1 MQTPLYPLVK
11 GLYWQSKGEYY
22 IALDYYAKSNYVL
35 NGSGQAK
42 ECYYDIA
49 EGQVKEGKLKA
60 ALKNYKNAKNKF
72 DARKKAADIEV
83 KLISQASVGDKVTY
97 GKKNWIVLS
106 LDNNKALL
114 LEKNAVKFK
123 AFDESGKNDW
133 RKSSLRKW
141 LNDTRLKKVFTKE
154 ERVRMLEQDVLNSN
168 LDKPQERVSI
178 LDEFYYK
185 EYKDVIPET
194 ANAYWLKH
202 SGILAEDMAG
212 YVSKD
217 GVISGIK
224 ADIADEI
231 AVRCTILVD
240 LSEDE
245 KK

>member
-1 MQTPLYPLVK
+1 MKKMQLN
-11 GLYWQSKGEYY
+11 SK
-22 IALDYYAKSNYVL
+22 LLMN
-35 NGSGQAK
+35 QAK
-42 ECYYDIA
+42 TSTDDRKVA
-49 EGQVKEGKLKA
+49 KA
-60 ALKNYKNAKNKF
+60 AM
-72 DARKKAADIEV
+72 DRE
-83 KLISQASVGDKVTY
+83 QETGH
-97 GKKNWIVLS
+97 
-106 LDNNKALL
+106 
-114 LEKNAVKFK
+114 
-123 AFDESGKNDW
+123 
-133 RKSSLRKW
+133 
-141 LNDTRLKKVFTKE
+141 TRLKKVFTKE
-154 ERVRMLEQDVLNSN
+154 ERTRMSEQDFFNSN

-185 EYKDVIPET
+185 EYKDIIPET

>member
-1 MQTPLYPLVK
+1 M
-11 GLYWQSKGEYY
+11 
-22 IALDYYAKSNYVL
+22 
-35 NGSGQAK
+35 
-42 ECYYDIA
+42 
-49 EGQVKEGKLKA
+49 
-60 ALKNYKNAKNKF
+60 
-72 DARKKAADIEV
+72 
-83 KLISQASVGDKVTY
+83 KLISQASVGDKVIY

-123 AFDESGKNDW
+123 AFDESGKKDW

-141 LNDTRLKKVFTKE
+141 LNDTRLKNIFTKE
-154 ERVRMLEQDVLNSN
+154 ERARMSEQDFLNSN

-212 YVSKD
+212 YVTKD
-217 GVISGIK
+217 GTVSGK
-224 ADIADEI
+224 KTDIADEI

-240 LSEDE
+240 CSYSD
-245 KK
+245 K